1 MDNNYYNNMN
11 ENNTNQNNMNQ
22 NNTTGTPTGS
32 AYGTNSGS
40 AYGTN
45 TSQGNAYGTNTNQG
59 SAYGTAYNPYNGQQ
73 NAYNPYQQPN
83 GMGKKPKK
91 VKKSGG
97 FGKTLGKCAA
107 IAVIFGLVAGGTF
120 TGTSYIGT
128 KALGIESS
136 AKAGNDSP
144 ESSAKKSD
152 SNSGKSVQQTSTGSA
167 TDLSDVSAIAK
178 EAMPSIVAI
187 TNTGKVSYQT
197 MWGIQE
203 KDSESCGSGII
214 IKQDDKYLYIATNN
228 HVVADAESLT
238 VQFCNDKT
246 VSCEVKGTDSAD
258 DLAVVKVALKSI
270 DSDTLS
276 AIKVATIS
284 EDSDSLEVGQGV
296 IAIGNA
302 LGYGQ
307 SVTNGIISALGRT
320 VTVQDEQTGE
330 TVVNNNM
337 IQTNAAINPGNSG
350 GALLNASGEVVGINS
365 AKYSDTSVE
374 GFGYAIPMSDA
385 MPIVEQ
391 LIEKGQV
398 DQSKAAFLGIQGQ
411 DISSSVASAYNMP
424 QGVYVYQ
431 VVSGSPAEKA
441 GLRQGDIITEFDGQT
456 ITGMTQ
462 LKQLIA
468 SHKSGDEVKM
478 TMERLGN
485 GYKEKSITV
494 TLAAQS
500 DFVSESSSDN
510 SNDSQ
515 NSQDSGN
522 SGDSR
527 NSENS
532 DNSGNSGFFDG
543 FGGSNN

>member
-1 MDNNYYNNMN
+1 MDNNYYNNMS
-11 ENNTNQNNMNQ
+11 ENNMNQNNMNQ
-22 NNTTGTPTGS
+22 NNTTSTPTGS
-32 AYGTNSGS
+32 AYS
-40 AYGTN
+40 TN
-45 TSQGNAYGTNTNQG
+45 TSQGNTYGTNTNQGNTYGTSTNQG
-59 SAYGTAYNPYNGQQ
+59 SAYGTAYNPYNGQP

-91 VKKSGG
+91 AKKSGG

-136 AKAGNDSP
+136 AKAGSNSSDS
-144 ESSAKKSD
+144 SKKSESD
-152 SNSGKSVQQTSTGSA
+152 SNSSKSIQQTSTGSA
-167 TDLSDVSAIAK
+167 ADLSDVSAIAK

-197 MWGIQE
+197 MWGVQE

-214 IKQDDKYLYIATNN
+214 VKQDDKYLYIATNN

-238 VQFCNDKT
+238 VQFCDDKT

-284 EDSDSLEVGQGV
+284 EDADSLEVGQGV

-330 TVVNNNM
+330 TIVNNNM

-350 GALLNASGEVVGINS
+350 GALLNAQGEVIGINS

-385 MPIVEQ
+385 MPIIEQ
-391 LIEKGQV
+391 LITKEKV
-398 DQSKAAFLGIQGQ
+398 DQAQSAFLGIQGQ
-411 DISSSVASAYNMP
+411 DISSDIASAYNMP
-424 QGVYVYQ
+424 EGVYVYQ
-431 VVSGSPAEKA
+431 VVEGSAAEKA
-441 GLRQGDIITEFDGQT
+441 GIRQGDIITAIDGKT
-456 ITGMTQ
+456 ITSMSQ
-462 LKQLIA
+462 LKENLA
-468 SHKSGDEVKM
+468 YYKAGDKGKI
-478 TMERLGN
+478 TFQRLSE
-485 GYKEKSITV
+485 GYKEKTV
-494 TLAAQS
+494 EVTFDAQS
-500 DFVSESSSDN
+500 
-510 SNDSQ
+510 
-515 NSQDSGN
+515 GN
-522 SGDSR
+522 
-527 NSENS
+527 
-532 DNSGNSGFFDG
+532 
-543 FGGSNN
+543 

>member
-11 ENNTNQNNMNQ
+11 ENNTNQNNTNQ
-22 NNTTGTPTGS
+22 SNTTNTPTGS
-32 AYGTNSGS
+32 AYGTN
-40 AYGTN
+40 
-45 TSQGNAYGTNTNQG
+45 TSQG

-73 NAYNPYQQPN
+73 NAYNAYNPYQQPN

-91 VKKSGG
+91 AKKSGG

-136 AKAGNDSP
+136 AKAESNSSDS
-144 ESSAKKSD
+144 SKKSD
-152 SNSGKSVQQTSTGSA
+152 SSNSNKSIQQTSTGSA
-167 TDLSDVSAIAK
+167 ADLSDVSAIAK

-197 MWGIQE
+197 MWGIQQ

-214 IKQDDKYLYIATNN
+214 VKQDDEYLYIATNN
-228 HVVADAESLT
+228 HVVADADSLT
-238 VQFCNDKT
+238 VQFCDDKT

-284 EDSDSLEVGQGV
+284 EDADSLEVGQGV

-330 TVVNNNM
+330 TIVNNNM

-350 GALLNASGEVVGINS
+350 GALLNAQGEVIGINS

-385 MPIVEQ
+385 MPIIEQ
-391 LIEKGQV
+391 LITKEKVEQA
-398 DQSKAAFLGIQGQ
+398 QSAFLGIQGQ
-411 DISSSVASAYNMP
+411 DISSDIASAYNMP
-424 QGVYVYQ
+424 EGVYVYQ
-431 VVSGSPAEKA
+431 VVEGSAAEKA
-441 GLRQGDIITEFDGQT
+441 GIRQGDIITAIDGKT
-456 ITGMTQ
+456 VTSMSQ
-462 LKQLIA
+462 LKENLA
-468 SHKSGDEVKM
+468 YYKAGDKGKV
-478 TMERLGN
+478 TFQRLSE
-485 GYKEKSITV
+485 GYKEKTV
-494 TLAAQS
+494 EVTFDAQS
-500 DFVSESSSDN
+500 
-510 SNDSQ
+510 
-515 NSQDSGN
+515 GN
-522 SGDSR
+522 
-527 NSENS
+527 
-532 DNSGNSGFFDG
+532 
-543 FGGSNN
+543 

>member
-11 ENNTNQNNMNQ
+11 ENNTNQNNTT
-22 NNTTGTPTGS
+22 NNNTGS
-32 AYGTNSGS
+32 AYGTNSSS

-45 TSQGNAYGTNTNQG
+45 TSQGNAYGTNQG

-73 NAYNPYQQPN
+73 NSYNPYQQPN
-83 GMGKKPKK
+83 MGKKPKK
-91 VKKSGG
+91 AKKSGG

-136 AKAGNDSP
+136 TKAGNDSSD
-144 ESSAKKSD
+144 SSKKSD
-152 SNSGKSVQQTSTGSA
+152 SNSSKSVQQTSTGSA
-167 TDLSDVSAIAK
+167 ADLSDVSAIAK

-197 MWGIQE
+197 MWGVQE

-214 IKQDDKYLYIATNN
+214 VKQDDKYLYIATNN

-270 DSDTLS
+270 DSDTLK

-284 EDSDSLEVGQGV
+284 KDSDSLEVGQGV

-330 TVVNNNM
+330 TIVNNNM

-350 GALLNASGEVVGINS
+350 GALLNAQGEVGINS

-385 MPIVEQ
+385 MPIIEQ
-391 LIEKGQV
+391 LITKEKV
-398 DQSKAAFLGIQGQ
+398 DQAQSAFLGIQGQ
-411 DISSSVASAYNMP
+411 DISSDIASAYNMP
-424 QGVYVYQ
+424 EGVYVYQ
-431 VVSGSPAEKA
+431 VVEGSAAEKA
-441 GLRQGDIITEFDGQT
+441 GIRQGDIITAIDGKT
-456 ITGMTQ
+456 VTSMSQ
-462 LKQLIA
+462 LKENLA
-468 SHKSGDEVKM
+468 YYKAGDKGKV
-478 TMERLGN
+478 TFQRLGD
-485 GYKEKSITV
+485 GYKEKTV
-494 TLAAQS
+494 KVTFDAQS
-500 DFVSESSSDN
+500 
-510 SNDSQ
+510 
-515 NSQDSGN
+515 GN
-522 SGDSR
+522 
-527 NSENS
+527 
-532 DNSGNSGFFDG
+532 
-543 FGGSNN
+543 

>member
-11 ENNTNQNNMNQ
+11 ENNTNQNNTNQ
-22 NNTTGTPTGS
+22 SSTTGAPTGS

-45 TSQGNAYGTNTNQG
+45 NSQGN
-59 SAYGTAYNPYNGQQ
+59 AYGTAYNPYNGQQ
-73 NAYNPYQQPN
+73 NAYNAYNPYQQPN

-91 VKKSGG
+91 AKKSGG

-136 AKAGNDSP
+136 AKAGNDSSD
-144 ESSAKKSD
+144 SSKKSD
-152 SNSGKSVQQTSTGSA
+152 SNSSKSVQQTSTGSA
-167 TDLSDVSAIAK
+167 ADLSDVSAIAK

-214 IKQDDKYLYIATNN
+214 VKQDDKYLYIATNN

-238 VQFCNDKT
+238 VQFCDDKT

-270 DSDTLS
+270 DSDTLK

-330 TVVNNNM
+330 TIVNNNM

-350 GALLNASGEVVGINS
+350 GALLNAQGEVIGINS

-385 MPIVEQ
+385 MPIIEQ
-391 LIEKGQV
+391 LITKEKV
-398 DQSKAAFLGIQGQ
+398 DQAQSAFLGIQGQ
-411 DISSSVASAYNMP
+411 DISSDIASAYNMP
-424 QGVYVYQ
+424 EGVYVYQ
-431 VVSGSPAEKA
+431 VVEGSAAEKA
-441 GLRQGDIITEFDGQT
+441 GIRQGDIITAIDGKSVT
-456 ITGMTQ
+456 SMSQ
-462 LKQLIA
+462 LKENLA
-468 SHKSGDEVKM
+468 YYKAGDKGKV
-478 TMERLGN
+478 TFQRLGD
-485 GYKEKSITV
+485 GYKEKTV
-494 TLAAQS
+494 EVTFDAQS
-500 DFVSESSSDN
+500 
-510 SNDSQ
+510 
-515 NSQDSGN
+515 GN
-522 SGDSR
+522 
-527 NSENS
+527 
-532 DNSGNSGFFDG
+532 
-543 FGGSNN
+543 

>member
-11 ENNTNQNNMNQ
+11 QNQNQNTQSNQ
-22 NNTTGTPTGS
+22 NGQNG
-32 AYGTNSGS
+32 
-40 AYGTN
+40 
-45 TSQGNAYGTNTNQG
+45 
-59 SAYGTAYNPYNGQQ
+59 YNPYNTQNQ
-73 NAYNPYQQPN
+73 TYQNTAYNAYNPYQQPT
-83 GMGKKPKK
+83 GGPAPKKPRR
-91 VKKSGG
+91 KSG
-97 FGKTLGKCAA
+97 FGATIGKCAA
-107 IAVIFGLVAGGTF
+107 VALVFGLVAGGVF
-120 TGTSYIGT
+120 TGVSYVGT
-128 KALGIESS
+128 KALGVSEQKSESS
-136 AKAGNDSP
+136 SSKNSS
-144 ESSAKKSD
+144 SSAQVS
-152 SNSGKSVQQTSTGSA
+152 QTSTGNA
-167 TDLSDVSAIAK
+167 TDLSDVSGIAK

-187 TNTGKVSYQT
+187 TNTGTVSYQT
-197 MWGIQE
+197 FWGTQQQE
-203 KDSESCGSGII
+203 SESAGSGII
-214 IKQDDKYLYIATNN
+214 IKQDSKYLYIATNN
-228 HVVADAESLT
+228 HVVADADSLK
-238 VQFCNDKT
+238 VQFVDNET
-246 VSCEVKGTDSAD
+246 VECKVQGTDASD
-258 DLAVVKVALKSI
+258 DLAVVKVPLSDIKDSTLKE
-270 DSDTLS
+270 
-276 AIKVATIS
+276 IKVATVN
-284 EDSDSLEVGQGV
+284 EDSDKLVVGQGV

-385 MPIVEQ
+385 MPIIEQ

-424 QGVYVYQ
+424 EGVYVYQ

-441 GLRQGDIITEFDGQT
+441 GLRQGDIITKFDDQT

-478 TMERLGN
+478 TIERLGN
-485 GYKEKSITV
+485 GYKEKSIKV

-500 DFVSESSSDN
+500 DFVSESSSDDSNN
-510 SNDSQ
+510 SKNSQ

-522 SGDSR
+522 SDDFGGSDDS
-527 NSENS
+527 
-532 DNSGNSGFFDG
+532 DDSGNSGFFDG

>member
-11 ENNTNQNNMNQ
+11 ENNTNQNNTNQ
-22 NNTTGTPTGS
+22 SNTTNTPT
-32 AYGTNSGS
+32 GS

-45 TSQGNAYGTNTNQG
+45 TSQGSTYGTNTNQG

-73 NAYNPYQQPN
+73 NAYNAYNPYQQPN

-91 VKKSGG
+91 AKKSGG

-136 AKAGNDSP
+136 AKSGSDTSDS
-144 ESSAKKSD
+144 SKKSD
-152 SNSGKSVQQTSTGSA
+152 SGNSNKSIQQTSTGSA
-167 TDLSDVSAIAK
+167 ADLSDVSAIAK

-197 MWGIQE
+197 MWGIQQ

-214 IKQDDKYLYIATNN
+214 VKQDDEYLYIATNN
-228 HVVADAESLT
+228 HVVADADSLT
-238 VQFCNDKT
+238 VQFCDDKT

-284 EDSDSLEVGQGV
+284 EDADSLEVGQGV

-330 TVVNNNM
+330 TIVNNNM

-350 GALLNASGEVVGINS
+350 GALLNAQGEVIGINS

-385 MPIVEQ
+385 MPIIEQ
-391 LIEKGQV
+391 LITKEKVEQA
-398 DQSKAAFLGIQGQ
+398 QSAFLGIQGQ
-411 DISSSVASAYNMP
+411 DISSDIASAYNMP
-424 QGVYVYQ
+424 EGVYVYQ
-431 VVSGSPAEKA
+431 VVEGSAAEKA
-441 GLRQGDIITEFDGQT
+441 GIRQGDIITAIDGKT
-456 ITGMTQ
+456 VTSMSQ
-462 LKQLIA
+462 LKENLA
-468 SHKSGDEVKM
+468 YYKAGDKGKV
-478 TMERLGN
+478 TFQRLSE
-485 GYKEKSITV
+485 GYKEKTV
-494 TLAAQS
+494 EVTFDAQS
-500 DFVSESSSDN
+500 
-510 SNDSQ
+510 
-515 NSQDSGN
+515 GN
-522 SGDSR
+522 
-527 NSENS
+527 
-532 DNSGNSGFFDG
+532 
-543 FGGSNN
+543 